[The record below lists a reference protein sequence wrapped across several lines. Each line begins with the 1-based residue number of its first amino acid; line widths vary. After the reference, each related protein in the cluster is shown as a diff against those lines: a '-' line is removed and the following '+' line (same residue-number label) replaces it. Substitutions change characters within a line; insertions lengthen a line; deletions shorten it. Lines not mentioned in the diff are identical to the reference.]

1 MTQHASTRTPR
12 READSDTS
20 PQRIDRLWPRA
31 QPLVMGILNR
41 TPDSFADGG
50 RSFKFHDSL
59 NHAENLIAGGAD
71 IIDIGGESTRPG
83 ADPVNV
89 AEELRRV
96 VPVITEI
103 RKRWSDI
110 ALSVDTSKV
119 EVAEASLAAGADL
132 INDVTAASADG
143 MLELVARSNAGIVL
157 MHMRGEPRTMQ
168 SVTTYTDVV
177 AEVHEHLRC
186 RAAAAIAAGIPAQR
200 VWLDPGIGFGKDDDG
215 NLALLA
221 ALPDLAAVGHPVLVG
236 PSSKSFIG
244 RLTGA
249 KIGERL
255 PGTLAA
261 ILPAIGLDRAV
272 VRVHDASAAVQ
283 FLKIA
288 SRLHE
293 ASA

>member
-1 MTQHASTRTPR
+1 
-12 READSDTS
+12 
-20 PQRIDRLWPRA
+20 
-31 QPLVMGILNR
+31 MGILNC

-50 RSFKFHDSL
+50 RCFDFDDAL
-59 NHAENLIAGGAD
+59 QYAEDLVSGGAD
-71 IIDIGGESTRPG
+71 IIDVGGESTRPG
-83 ADPVNV
+83 ADPVDV
-89 AEELRRV
+89 TEELRRV
-96 VPVITEI
+96 LPVITEI
-103 RKRWSDI
+103 RQRWPEI
-110 ALSVDTSKV
+110 VLSVDTSKV

-132 INDVTAASADG
+132 VNDVAAASTPG

-157 MHMRGEPRTMQ
+157 MHMRGRPRTMQ
-168 SVTTYTDVV
+168 MDTAYDNVV
-177 AEVHEHLRC
+177 AEVHEHLRS
-186 RAAAAIAAGIPAQR
+186 RAKAAIAAGIPAHR
-200 VWLDPGIGFGKDDDG
+200 VWLDPGIGFGKDDNG

-221 ALPDLAAVGHPVLVG
+221 ALPDLAAVGHPVLIG

-249 KIGERL
+249 EIGDRL

-261 ILPAIGLDRAV
+261 LLPAVGIDRAV

-283 FLKIA
+283 FLEIA

>member
-12 READSDTS
+12 RKADSATCL
-20 PQRIDRLWPRA
+20 QRIDRLWPRA
-31 QPLVMGILNR
+31 QPLIMGILNR

-50 RSFKFHDSL
+50 RNFDFDDSL
-59 NHAENLIAGGAD
+59 QHAEEILVGGAD
-71 IIDIGGESTRPG
+71 IIDVGGESTRPG
-83 ADPVNV
+83 ADPVSV

-103 RKRWSDI
+103 RRRWPDTVI
-110 ALSVDTSKV
+110 SVDTSKV
-119 EVAEASLAAGADL
+119 AVAEASLDAGADL
-132 INDVTAASADG
+132 VNDVTAASADA
-143 MLELVARSNAGIVL
+143 MLELVAGSNAGIVL
-157 MHMRGEPRTMQ
+157 MHMRGKPRTMQ
-168 SVTTYTDVV
+168 SNTAYANVV
-177 AEVHEHLRC
+177 AEVHEHLRN

-221 ALPDLAAVGHPVLVG
+221 ALPELAVMGHPVLVG
-236 PSSKSFIG
+236 PSRKSFIG
-244 RLTGA
+244 RITGA
-249 KIGERL
+249 EVGDRI

-261 ILPAIGLDRAV
+261 IMPAVGIDRAV
-272 VRVHDASAAVQ
+272 VRVHDAAAAFQ
-283 FLKIA
+283 FLEIA

>member
-1 MTQHASTRTPR
+1 MA
-12 READSDTS
+12 
-20 PQRIDRLWPRA
+20 
-31 QPLVMGILNR
+31 ILNC

-50 RSFKFHDSL
+50 RCFDFDDAL
-59 NHAENLIAGGAD
+59 QHAEDLVSGGAD
-71 IIDIGGESTRPG
+71 IIDVGGESTRPG
-83 ADPVNV
+83 ADPVDV
-89 AEELRRV
+89 TEELRRV
-96 VPVITEI
+96 LPVITEI
-103 RKRWSDI
+103 RQRWPEI
-110 ALSVDTSKV
+110 VLSVDTSKV

-132 INDVTAASADG
+132 VNDVAAASKPG

-157 MHMRGEPRTMQ
+157 MHMRGRPRTMQ
-168 SVTTYTDVV
+168 MDTAYDNVV
-177 AEVHEHLRC
+177 AEVHEHLRS
-186 RAAAAIAAGIPAQR
+186 RAAAAIAAGIPAHR

-221 ALPDLAAVGHPVLVG
+221 ALPDLAAVGHPVLIG

-249 KIGERL
+249 EIGDRL

-261 ILPAIGLDRAV
+261 LLPAVGIDRAV

-283 FLKIA
+283 FLEIA